1 MALDGITIAA
11 LTNELK
17 AALVSG
23 RIVKIAQPENDE
35 LLLTIKKFNEQ
46 IRLTISSDA
55 SLPLMYLTS
64 ENKPSPMTA
73 PNFCMVLRKHLNNA
87 KIIDIF
93 QPSLERIINIELE
106 HYNEMGDLC
115 KKYLIVELMGKYS
128 NIIFT
133 DENKKIIDAIKRIP
147 LSISSV
153 REVLPGR
160 YYFIPDNA
168 HKSNPLD
175 CTKDFFNNALLSST
189 AAAGKAILSAFT
201 GISPVISEEIVFRA
215 NVDGDIP
222 ANTLDAASIDSLYS
236 SFFEVINH
244 VQEGNFFPCIYY
256 KMVFQRNLIPFL
268 CDYMTIPMRLEAL
281 IVFLRLFQI
290 SIERKIF
297 IQE

>member
-168 HKSNPLD
+168 TSL
-175 CTKDFFNNALLSST
+175 TLLT
-189 AAAGKAILSAFT
+189 VQKTFLIMLYCLVQLLQGKQFCLLLQ
-201 GISPVISEEIVFRA
+201 VLV
-215 NVDGDIP
+215 
-222 ANTLDAASIDSLYS
+222 L
-236 SFFEVINH
+236 
-244 VQEGNFFPCIYY
+244 
-256 KMVFQRNLIPFL
+256 
-268 CDYMTIPMRLEAL
+268 
-281 IVFLRLFQI
+281 LFQKKLFL
-290 SIERKIF
+290 EPM
-297 IQE
+297 